1 MDRFIIVD
9 SHNSEYIGIIFHI
22 LRKCG
27 YNMALTKDYFIGFL
41 YSKRISEE
49 TAKLKTY
56 SLSLE

>member
-27 YNMALTKDYFIGFL
+27 YNMALTKRYFIGFL
-41 YSKRISEE
+41 LIQNGISEE
-49 TAKLKTY
+49 TAQN
-56 SLSLE
+56 